1 MMEVDEPLSSLE
13 AQRAPALDTEEG
25 LLIPV
30 AGPETP
36 FRPTSGMP
44 GLTPTGEHV
53 TALQFDEEQTGTTC
67 EKISRTNPEME
78 QPMQEERLAIL
89 EHPVVSGIS
98 DVLLSRGQRHGFR
111 VSLRCQTAQQNGH
124 GVCDCGGLRQ
134 GVPVRVSKT
143 RATLLA
149 CLQVHMDMKINQ
161 VVVMYLDAEEIVRPE
176 SPPVVSVCKGIL
188 TSYSFLFLGTQ
199 RHYAMRRYSCW
210 CPACS
215 RVRGRGPASGTV
227 SDGAFLKV
235 PNCDRKELSVWKE
248 AHFTVTQ
255 EAGIQQRKKRVAEMI
270 TKELAK
276 AKPGAWGC
284 VQARE
289 QWSEEEQIH
298 LRPGHHW
305 IFEFGEAPDGTS
317 CEFTFAFSP
326 LQPKRNGVVYKGMRF
341 YNGDRALKV
350 KRWLHRV
357 AEDASGLTFE
367 EWDPTKDVDN
377 SQPPVPMIINSS
389 ELRGAGFNLQE
400 VIPPALEAAARSG
413 RRTRGAGV
421 RQVEGLGRK
430 RFVLSADDDN
440 DLRSRCE

>member
-1 MMEVDEPLSSLE
+1 
-13 AQRAPALDTEEG
+13 
-25 LLIPV
+25 
-30 AGPETP
+30 
-36 FRPTSGMP
+36 
-44 GLTPTGEHV
+44 
-53 TALQFDEEQTGTTC
+53 
-67 EKISRTNPEME
+67 
-78 QPMQEERLAIL
+78 
-89 EHPVVSGIS
+89 
-98 DVLLSRGQRHGFR
+98 
-111 VSLRCQTAQQNGH
+111 
-124 GVCDCGGLRQ
+124 
-134 GVPVRVSKT
+134 
-143 RATLLA
+143 
-149 CLQVHMDMKINQ
+149 
-161 VVVMYLDAEEIVRPE
+161 
-176 SPPVVSVCKGIL
+176 
-188 TSYSFLFLGTQ
+188 
-199 RHYAMRRYSCW
+199 
-210 CPACS
+210 
-215 RVRGRGPASGTV
+215 
-227 SDGAFLKV
+227 
-235 PNCDRKELSVWKE
+235 
-248 AHFTVTQ
+248 VTQ

-270 TKELAK
+270 TKEMAK